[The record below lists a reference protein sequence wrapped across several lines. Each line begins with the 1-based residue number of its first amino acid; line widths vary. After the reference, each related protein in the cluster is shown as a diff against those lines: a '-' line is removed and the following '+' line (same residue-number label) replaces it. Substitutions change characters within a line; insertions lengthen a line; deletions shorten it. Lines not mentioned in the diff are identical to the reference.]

1 MDWYNYTGNLADW
14 VMAGA
19 AIGGVLLARD
29 YFSDII
35 KKDGYDLVKKLHL
48 ELLPQLKSNLN
59 LSSINVLDIEV
70 PSYIAGGN
78 GIFQD
83 EDEESILNMTLN
95 RDLIDLKQRLSTS
108 HELRKEILAIL
119 NNLEIYGWHLKIDR
133 KQILIE
139 LLNAHEAT
147 FSRIHNITMY
157 LEEILKRNPP
167 QFEVLEEND
176 GRFGSKHLPPFLQ
189 PIEELSASLIKNQKA
204 LYDVENETPYTLS
217 NTLLY
222 KYFNKG
228 KHLKLYYEYRK

>member
-1 MDWYNYTGNLADW
+1 MEWYNYTGNAADW

-19 AIGGVLLARD
+19 ALGGYFLARD

-48 ELLPQLKSNLN
+48 ELLPQLQSNLN

-70 PSYIAGGN
+70 PSYIAGEN
-78 GIFQD
+78 GVFQD
-83 EDEESILNMTLN
+83 EDEESNLNVTLN
-95 RDLIDLKQRLSTS
+95 RDLKDLKQRLSTS
-108 HELRKEILAIL
+108 YKLEREILAIL
-119 NNLEIYGWHLKIDR
+119 NDLEIYGWHLKNDR

-139 LLNAHEAT
+139 LLNAHKAT
-147 FSRIHNITMY
+147 FSRIHNITLY

-176 GRFGSKHLPPFLQ
+176 GRFGSKYLPPFLQ
-189 PIEELSASLIKNQKA
+189 PIDDLSANLIKNQKA
-204 LYDVENETPYTLS
+204 LYDVGSETPYTFS
-217 NTLLY
+217 NTLWY

>member
-48 ELLPQLKSNLN
+48 DLLPQLKSNLN

-70 PSYIAGGN
+70 PSYIAGEN

-83 EDEESILNMTLN
+83 EDEESNLNITLN
-95 RDLIDLKQRLSTS
+95 QDLKDLKQRLSTS
-108 HELRKEILAIL
+108 YKLESEIDDIL
-119 NNLEIYGWHLKIDR
+119 NDLEIYGWHLKNDR
-133 KQILIE
+133 KQVLIE
-139 LLNAHEAT
+139 LMKSHKAT
-147 FSRIHNITMY
+147 FSRIHNITIY
-157 LEEILKRNPP
+157 LEEILKRKSP
-167 QFEVLEEND
+167 QFEALEEND
-176 GRFGSKHLPPFLQ
+176 GRFGSQHLPPSLQ
-189 PIEELSASLIKNQKA
+189 SIEELSASLIVNQKA
-204 LYDVENETPYTLS
+204 LYDIEKETHYTLS
-217 NTLLY
+217 NSLWH

-228 KHLKLYYEYRK
+228 MHLKLYYEYRK